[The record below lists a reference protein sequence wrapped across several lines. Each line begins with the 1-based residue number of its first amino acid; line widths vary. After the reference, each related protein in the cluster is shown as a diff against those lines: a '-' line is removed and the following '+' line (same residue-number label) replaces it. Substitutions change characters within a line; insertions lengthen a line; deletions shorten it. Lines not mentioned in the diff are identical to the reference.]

1 MKRNG
6 EKEQKDSSREGGG
19 GRSLVDITEY
29 MDESSLKK
37 RARERL
43 EVIIGSFPI
52 FYIFNSFALE
62 TFM

>member
-1 MKRNG
+1 MKR
-6 EKEQKDSSREGGG
+6 EKERKSRKIAVGGG
-19 GRSLVDITEY
+19 SGDVTEY
-29 MDESSLKK
+29 MDESKK
-37 RARERL
+37 RERL

>member
-1 MKRNG
+1 MERV
-6 EKEQKDSSREGGG
+6 SRKIAVGGASG
-19 GRSLVDITEY
+19 PLVDVTEY

-37 RARERL
+37 RERERL